1 MIRIRVYGV
10 SFAEGRARFEDGQF
24 RLTAEGHALF
34 APKGKDIVC
43 AGVSVLVQ
51 SLARALVSHG
61 VKLEIAKKDDGIEIG
76 FVAGIGGRAGDD
88 FTAGS
93 VSMTLHG
100 LMMMA
105 ESHPDH
111 VDIEF
116 DQTR

>member
-1 MIRIRVYGV
+1 MIRIRVYGI
-10 SFAEGRARFEDGQF
+10 FFEDGRARFDGGRF
-24 RLTAEGHALF
+24 RLKAEGHALF

-51 SLARALVSHG
+51 ALARAIVSRG
-61 VKLEIAKKDDGIEIG
+61 IEIEVAKREDGIEIG
-76 FVAGIGGRAGDD
+76 FDAGKGGKAGDD

-116 DQTR
+116 DKTR

>member
-1 MIRIRVYGV
+1 MIRVRVYGI
-10 SFAEGRARFEDGQF
+10 SFAEGRVRFEGGYF
-24 RLTAEGHALF
+24 RLNAEGHAFF

-51 SLARALVSHG
+51 SLARTLVSHG
-61 VKLEIAKKDDGIEIG
+61 VELEIAKKDDGIEIG
-76 FVAGIGGRAGDD
+76 FNAGIGGKAGDD

-116 DQTR
+116 DQMR